1 MSVSKDYI
9 AHGCEK
15 LAQAFYTV
23 TTWPGVEP
31 ALVRRSTNEPPSHH
45 DAWPAT
51 EHHCFLTGTNLYC
64 LVTEAHM
71 CEPLV
76 QSCCVKPTTC

>member
-31 ALVRRSTNEPPSHH
+31 ALVRRSTNEPPSRH
-45 DAWPAT
+45 DAWPVQYLPSHRAPL
-51 EHHCFLTGTNLYC
+51 FFDRYQLILLGDRGTY
-64 LVTEAHM
+64 V
-71 CEPLV
+71 
-76 QSCCVKPTTC
+76 